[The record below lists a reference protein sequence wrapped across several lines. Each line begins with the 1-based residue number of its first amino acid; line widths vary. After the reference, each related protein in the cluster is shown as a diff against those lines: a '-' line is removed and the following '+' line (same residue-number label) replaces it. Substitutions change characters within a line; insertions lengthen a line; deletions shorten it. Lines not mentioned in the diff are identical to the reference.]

1 MPSGNIDIK
10 AKYKN
15 GTLLLVKNEFDML
28 IVDNFV
34 YFEDEK
40 AIIAYDIYELW
51 YDGKT
56 SKGLI
61 TEDEI
66 ESWIEDG
73 LINEVSSPMEND

>member
-1 MPSGNIDIK
+1 MSTGSIDIQ
-10 AKYKN
+10 AKYDS

-34 YFEDEK
+34 YFEEDR

-51 YDGKT
+51 HDGKT
-56 SKGLI
+56 TKGLI

-66 ESWIEDG
+66 ESWIDDG
-73 LINEVSSPMEND
+73 LICEVSSPQG

>member
-56 SKGLI
+56 GKGLI

-73 LINEVSSPMEND
+73 LINEVSSPVEHD